1 LRLGQTTGGGTELS
15 AARVARFA
23 AAAFDPSAITINPG
37 GDVVL
42 VGATNFVNSVTTT
55 LTTGGRFIIATKSP
69 DLIVPGNIE
78 AGNKTPN
85 IYNCGLAGGTCT
97 IPTDGNHFL
106 FSDQVFADVQVA
118 NATRMIGQPNPQFS
132 FSASGLRTDRGDTMS
147 DLTVGK
153 PVTQAGPGS
162 SAGPYAITLDS
173 TFSPANYTLT
183 VRPGVLQVDQ
193 QPIIP
198 DVYHVSTDA
207 PGAELMLPQICTSIA
222 AAPVAYSD
230 SDGGDAVDREWSKVK
245 QRLVL
250 SSCTGVRMKESCG
263 DF

>member
-1 LRLGQTTGGGTELS
+1 MRLGQRTDGDAEFT

-23 AAAFDPSAITINPG
+23 AAAFDPSAITINTG

-55 LTTGGRFIIATKSP
+55 LNTGGRFIIATKSP
-69 DLIVPGNIE
+69 DLIVAGNIV

-85 IYNCGLAGGTCT
+85 VYNCGLASGTCT

-106 FSDQVFADVQVA
+106 FTDQVFAEIQVA
-118 NATRMIGQPNPQFS
+118 NATRMTGQPNPQFS
-132 FSASGLRTDRGDTMS
+132 FTATGLRNGDSMS
-147 DLTVGK
+147 DLTTGK
-153 PVTQAGPGS
+153 PVTQAGTGS
-162 SAGPYAITLDS
+162 NAGDYPITLDS

-183 VRPGVLQVDQ
+183 VRPGVLRVDVQ
-193 QPIIP
+193 SIIP
-198 DVYHVSTDA
+198 DVYHVPTDA
-207 PGAELMLPQICTSIA
+207 PDAALTLPQICTSIA
-222 AAPVAYSD
+222 AAPVAYSE

-245 QRLVL
+245 QRLML